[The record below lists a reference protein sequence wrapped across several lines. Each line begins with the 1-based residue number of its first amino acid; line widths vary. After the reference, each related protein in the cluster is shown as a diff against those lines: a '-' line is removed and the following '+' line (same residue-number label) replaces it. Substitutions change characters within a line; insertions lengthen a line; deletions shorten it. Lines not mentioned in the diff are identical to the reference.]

1 MKNGAI
7 VMKMA
12 RVMTQVFVLI
22 FLLQGVHSRT
32 SRNKS
37 NIAKPG
43 QNLASPPVTL
53 KKIGLNQVV
62 VDNGII
68 QVTFSNPSG
77 LITGIKYN
85 GFNNVLN
92 DEIEDRGY
100 WDVVWYEPEKN
111 PQTDFLKGEKIDII
125 NQTSEHVEI
134 SFSRT
139 WTMARRG
146 SIAPLNVDKRYIIR
160 RGVSGVYMY
169 AVLERLKGWPQV
181 EMDQTRI
188 VFKLDTTKFDFM
200 AISDN
205 RQKVMPSDADR
216 NINNGIAAPLAYK
229 EAVRLMNP
237 QNHTLK
243 GQVDD
248 KYMYSMES
256 KDNKVHGWISSDQR
270 VGFWMITPSDEFR
283 ACGPVKQ
290 DLTSHVGPTVLSM
303 FTSVHYVGKEMNTAY
318 ASSEPWKKMFGPVF
332 VYLNSPSS
340 SDLLWTDAKRQM
352 AAEVQSWPY
361 DFVKSVDYPLHH
373 QRGTVEGQLFVT
385 DSYKSKSKLY
395 GEFAFVGLALPGQ
408 AGSWQTENKG
418 YQFWTRADKMGR
430 FAIANVRPG
439 SYSLYAWVIGF
450 IGDYKY
456 ERDIIITPGK
466 EINVG
471 PIVYE
476 PPRNGPTLWEIGVPD
491 RTAAE
496 FNIPDPDPTLLT
508 KLYLS
513 NANPSQDRFRQYG
526 LWNRYSVLYPRKDL
540 VFTAGVSDY
549 KKDWFYA
556 HVNRYSGK
564 EKYQATTW
572 KIVFNLKTMIK
583 TGNYTLR
590 MALAAATN
598 ADLFVRVNEA
608 NSNPIFTSGLIG
620 RDNAIARH
628 GIHGLY
634 RLYSIDVQR
643 KLLRVGDNTFFL
655 TQNRNTSLFTGVM
668 FSELA
673 KEMRNGAPVMK
684 MGRVM
689 TQVFVLIFLL
699 QGVHSRTL
707 RSESN
712 NAAVTVNT
720 SGDKQVVVDN
730 GIIQVTFSNPAGLVT
745 GIKYKGFDNVLNE
758 KIKNRV
764 YWDIVWYEPGQV
776 SQTDFLIGEKFKII
790 SQTSEQVE
798 ISFSKTW
805 DTSRR
810 GSTVPLN
817 VDKRYIIR
825 RGVIGVYMYGVL
837 ERLEGWPAVTMD
849 QTRIVYKLNATKFDY
864 MAVADRRQNLMP
876 LEADRNLTDG
886 SAATLEYKEAVRL
899 VKPQN
904 KLFKGQVD
912 DKYLYSM
919 EGKDNRLHGWIA
931 SEQRVGFWIITA
943 SNEFRTCGPVKQELT
958 SHVGPTLLS
967 MFTSTHYAG
976 KELNTTYASDVPW
989 KKMFGPVFVYL
1000 NSAPSHDLM
1009 WTDAKRQLAAEVKSW
1024 PYDFVKSVDYPLRQQ
1039 RGTVKGQL
1047 FVMDSFKSKSK
1058 LNGEFAFVGLAL
1070 PGEVGS
1076 WQTENKGYQFWTKA
1090 DKMGMFTIANVRP
1103 GTYNLFAWAAGHI
1116 GDYKYEREII
1126 ITPGK
1131 AINVGSLVY
1140 EPPRSGPTL
1149 WEIGVPDRTA
1159 LEFNIPDPDPALVTK
1174 LYANHPNAPEDRF
1187 RQYGL
1192 WDRYKVLY
1200 PREDVTFTVGV
1211 SDYKKD
1217 WFFAHLNRRAGEKKL
1232 QATTW
1237 KIVFNLK
1244 QVSQTGNYTL
1254 RMALAAANTADIL
1267 VRVNEPSSKPMFRTG
1282 LVGRDN
1288 AIARHG
1294 IHGLYRL
1301 FNIDVQR
1308 KLLKVG
1314 DNTIFLTQNRVTS
1327 IFTGVMYDYLRL
1339 EGPSGAI

>member
-1 MKNGAI
+1 
-7 VMKMA
+7 MA

-92 DEIEDRGY
+92 DKIEDRG
-100 WDVVWYEPEKN
+100 
-111 PQTDFLKGEKIDII
+111 LKGEKIDII

-146 SIAPLNVDKRYIIR
+146 SIAPLNVDKR
-160 RGVSGVYMY
+160 
-169 AVLERLKGWPQV
+169 
-181 EMDQTRI
+181 
-188 VFKLDTTKFDFM
+188 FDFM

-216 NINNGIAAPLAYK
+216 NINNGTAAPLAYK

-290 DLTSHVGPTVLSM
+290 DLTSHVGPTVLS
-303 FTSVHYVGKEMNTAY
+303 
-318 ASSEPWKKMFGPVF
+318 
-332 VYLNSPSS
+332 
-340 SDLLWTDAKRQM
+340 
-352 AAEVQSWPY
+352 
-361 DFVKSVDYPLHH
+361 
-373 QRGTVEGQLFVT
+373 
-385 DSYKSKSKLY
+385 
-395 GEFAFVGLALPGQ
+395 
-408 AGSWQTENKG
+408 G
-418 YQFWTRADKMGR
+418 YQFWTRADKRGR

-439 SYSLYAWVIGF
+439 SYSLYAWVVGF

-471 PIVYE
+471 PIVYD

-598 ADLFVRVNEA
+598 ADLFVRVNKA

-634 RLYSIDVQR
+634 RLYNIDVQR

-668 FSELA
+668 YDYLRLE
-673 KEMRNGAPVMK
+673 
-684 MGRVM
+684 
-689 TQVFVLIFLL
+689 
-699 QGVHSRTL
+699 GVHSRTL

-720 SGDKQVVVDN
+720 SGGKQVVVDN
-730 GIIQVTFSNPAGLVT
+730 GIIQATFSNPAGLVT
-745 GIKYKGFDNVLNE
+745 GIKYKGFDNVLNAR
-758 KIKNRV
+758 IQNRV

-776 SQTDFLIGEKFKII
+776 SQTDYLIGEKFKII

-825 RGVIGVYMYGVL
+825 RGVSGVYMYGVV
-837 ERLEGWPAVTMD
+837 ERLKGWPAVTMD
-849 QTRIVYKLNATKFDY
+849 QTRIVYKLNSTKFDY
-864 MAVADRRQNLMP
+864 MAVADHRQNLMP

-899 VKPQN
+899 VKPRN

-931 SEQRVGFWIITA
+931 SEQRVGFWITTA

-1047 FVMDSFKSKSK
+1047 SVMDSFKSKSK

-1103 GTYNLFAWAAGHI
+1103 GTYNLFAWAPGHI

-1192 WDRYKVLY
+1192 WDRYKVSY

-1301 FNIDVQR
+1301 FNIGVQR
-1308 KLLKVG
+1308 NLLKVG

-1339 EGPSGAI
+1339 EGPSGAV

>member
-7 VMKMA
+7 VMKIA

-92 DEIEDRGY
+92 DEIEDRG
-100 WDVVWYEPEKN
+100 
-111 PQTDFLKGEKIDII
+111 
-125 NQTSEHVEI
+125 
-134 SFSRT
+134 
-139 WTMARRG
+139 
-146 SIAPLNVDKRYIIR
+146 
-160 RGVSGVYMY
+160 
-169 AVLERLKGWPQV
+169 
-181 EMDQTRI
+181 
-188 VFKLDTTKFDFM
+188 FDFM

-243 GQVDD
+243 G
-248 KYMYSMES
+248 
-256 KDNKVHGWISSDQR
+256 
-270 VGFWMITPSDEFR
+270 
-283 ACGPVKQ
+283 
-290 DLTSHVGPTVLSM
+290 
-303 FTSVHYVGKEMNTAY
+303 
-318 ASSEPWKKMFGPVF
+318 
-332 VYLNSPSS
+332 
-340 SDLLWTDAKRQM
+340 QM

-439 SYSLYAWVIGF
+439 SYSLYAWVVGF

-526 LWNRYSVLYPRKDL
+526 LWNRYGVLYPRKDL

-556 HVNRYSGK
+556 HVNRYSGN

-707 RSESN
+707 RYVL
-712 NAAVTVNT
+712 VTF
-720 SGDKQVVVDN
+720 VDN

-776 SQTDFLIGEKFKII
+776 SQTDL
-790 SQTSEQVE
+790 
-798 ISFSKTW
+798 
-805 DTSRR
+805 
-810 GSTVPLN
+810 
-817 VDKRYIIR
+817 YIIR

-886 SAATLEYKEAVRL
+886 SAATLEYKEA
-899 VKPQN
+899 
-904 KLFKGQVD
+904 VD

-1131 AINVGSLVY
+1131 AINVGSLEY

>member
-1 MKNGAI
+1 MKNG
-7 VMKMA
+7 VPLMKMA

-22 FLLQGVHSRT
+22 FLLQGVYSRT
-32 SRNKS
+32 SQNKS
-37 NIAKPG
+37 NIVKPG
-43 QNLASPPVTL
+43 KNLASPPVTL
-53 KKIGLNQVV
+53 KKTGLNQVV

-68 QVTFSNPSG
+68 QVTFSNPAG

-92 DEIEDRGY
+92 DKIENRGY
-100 WDVVWYEPEKN
+100 WDVVWYKSEKKL
-111 PQTDFLKGEKIDII
+111 QTDFLKGEKFDII
-125 NQTSEHVEI
+125 DQTSEHVEI

-139 WTMARRG
+139 WTITRRG

-188 VFKLDTTKFDFM
+188 VFKLDTKKFHFM

-205 RQKVMPSDADR
+205 RQKVMPSEADR
-216 NINNGIAAPLAYK
+216 NIKKGNAAPLAYK

-237 QNHTLK
+237 RNHTLK

-256 KDNKVHGWISSDQR
+256 KDNKVHGWISSDSEQR

-283 ACGPVKQ
+283 ACGPIKQ

-318 ASSEPWKKMFGPVF
+318 ASDEPWKKVFGPVF
-332 VYLNSPSS
+332 VYLNSASS
-340 SDLLWTDAKRQM
+340 NDLLWTDAKRQM

-361 DFVKSVDYPLHH
+361 DFVKSVDYPLRQ
-373 QRGTVEGQLFVT
+373 QRGTVTGQLFVM
-385 DSYKSKSKLY
+385 DSYKSKSKLN

-418 YQFWTRADKMGR
+418 YQFWTRADIMGR

-439 SYSLYAWVIGF
+439 SYSLYAWVDGF

-456 ERDIIITPGK
+456 KRDIIITPGT

-476 PPRNGPTLWEIGVPD
+476 PPRNGPTLWEIGEPD

-508 KLYLS
+508 KLYLN

-540 VFTAGVSDY
+540 VFTVGVSDY
-549 KKDWFYA
+549 KTDWFYA

-572 KIVFNLKTMIK
+572 KIVFNLKTVIK
-583 TGNYTLR
+583 TGNYTFR
-590 MALAAATN
+590 MALAAATS
-598 ADLFVRVNEA
+598 ADLFVRVNKA
-608 NSNPIFTSGLIG
+608 NSKPIFMTGLIG

-634 RLYSIDVQR
+634 RLYSIDIQR
-643 KLLRVGDNTFFL
+643 KLLRVGNNTIFL

-668 FSELA
+668 LSELA
-673 KEMRNGAPVMK
+673 KVMKKKAPEMK
-684 MGRVM
+684 MGRAM
-689 TQVFVLIFLL
+689 TQVFVLVFFL

-707 RSESN
+707 RY
-712 NAAVTVNT
+712 VLICCLLCCCF
-720 SGDKQVVVDN
+720 KVVVDN

-745 GIKYKGFDNVLNE
+745 GIKYKGFENVLNE
-758 KIKNRV
+758 KIVNRV
-764 YWDIVWYEPGQV
+764 YWDLVWYEPGQV
-776 SQTDFLIGEKFKII
+776 SQTDFLIGEKFEII

-798 ISFSKTW
+798 VSFSKTW
-805 DTSRR
+805 DTSKR

-825 RGVIGVYMYGVL
+825 RGVCGVYMYGVM
-837 ERLEGWPAVTMD
+837 ERSEGWPRVDMD
-849 QTRIVYKLNATKFDY
+849 QTRIVFKLNRTKFDY
-864 MAVADRRQNLMP
+864 MALADHRQNLMP

-886 SAATLEYKEAVRL
+886 CAAPLEYKEAVRM

-904 KLFKGQVD
+904 QLFKGQVD

-931 SEQRVGFWIITA
+931 SEQRVGFWIITP
-943 SNEFRTCGPVKQELT
+943 SNEFRTCGPHKQELT

-967 MFTSTHYAG
+967 MFTSVHYAG
-976 KELNTTYASDVPW
+976 KEINTTYASDVPW

-1039 RGTVKGQL
+1039 RGTVQGQL
-1047 FVMDSFKSKSK
+1047 FVMDSSKSKSK

-1070 PGEVGS
+1070 PGEAGS
-1076 WQTENKGYQFWTKA
+1076 WQTENKGYQFWTQA

-1103 GTYNLFAWAAGHI
+1103 GTYNLFAWVAGHI
-1116 GDYKYEREII
+1116 GDYRYERDII
-1126 ITPGK
+1126 IAPGK
-1131 AINVGSLVY
+1131 EINVGPLVY
-1140 EPPRSGPTL
+1140 QPPRSGPTL

-1159 LEFNIPDPDPALVTK
+1159 AEFNIPDPDPALLTK
-1174 LYANHPNAPEDRF
+1174 LYVNHSTAPEDRF

-1192 WDRYKVLY
+1192 WDRYNVLY
-1200 PREDVTFTVGV
+1200 PREDVTFTAGV

-1217 WFFAHLNRRAGEKKL
+1217 WFFAHVNRKIGEKKY

-1237 KIVFNLK
+1237 KIIFSLK
-1244 QVSQTGNYTL
+1244 EVSQTGNYTL
-1254 RMALAAANTADIL
+1254 RIALAAANGADIL
-1267 VRVNEPSSKPMFRTG
+1267 VRVNEPSSKPMFRTTLIG
-1282 LVGRDN
+1282 KDN

-1294 IHGLYRL
+1294 IHGLYKL
-1301 FNIDVQR
+1301 FSIDVQR
-1308 KLLKVG
+1308 NLLKVG

-1327 IFTGVMYDYLRL
+1327 IFSGVMYDYLRL
-1339 EGPSGAI
+1339 EGPSGTI

>member
-1 MKNGAI
+1 MKKGAP
-7 VMKMA
+7 VMKTG

-22 FLLQGVHSRT
+22 FLFQGVHSGT
-32 SRNKS
+32 SRNKLT
-37 NIAKPG
+37 IAKPG

-53 KKIGLNQVV
+53 KKIGVDQVV

-85 GFNNVLN
+85 GFNNVL
-92 DEIEDRGY
+92 DDKIEDRGY
-100 WDVVWYEPEKN
+100 WDVVWYEQGKES
-111 PQTDFLKGEKIDII
+111 QTDL
-125 NQTSEHVEI
+125 
-134 SFSRT
+134 T
-139 WTMARRG
+139 WTITRQG

-188 VFKLDTTKFDFM
+188 VFKLETTKFDFM

-205 RQKVMPSDADR
+205 RQRIMPSAADR
-216 NINNGIAAPLAYK
+216 NISNGAAAPLAYK
-229 EAVRLMNP
+229 EAVRLINP
-237 QNHTLK
+237 QNRMLK

-256 KDNKVHGWISSDQR
+256 KDNKVHGWVSSDQR

-283 ACGPVKQ
+283 VCGPVKQ

-303 FTSVHYVGKEMNTAY
+303 FTSVHYAGKEMNTAY
-318 ASSEPWKKMFGPVF
+318 ASNEPWKKMFGPVF
-332 VYLNSPSS
+332 VYLNSGSS
-340 SDLLWTDAKRQM
+340 SNLLWTDAKRQM

-361 DFVKSVDYPLHH
+361 DFVKSADYPLRQ
-373 QRGTVEGQLFVT
+373 QRGKVKGQLFVM
-385 DSYKSKSKLY
+385 DSYKSKSKLN

-439 SYSLYAWVIGF
+439 SYSLYAWVVGF

-456 ERDIIITPGK
+456 ERDIVITPGK

-471 PIVYE
+471 PIVYK

-496 FNIPDPDPTLLT
+496 FNIPDPDTTLLT
-508 KLYLS
+508 KLRLN
-513 NANPSQDRFRQYG
+513 NANSFQDRFRQYG
-526 LWNRYSVLYPRKDL
+526 LWDRYKVLYPRKDL

-556 HVNRYSGK
+556 HVNRYSGQK
-564 EKYQATTW
+564 KYQATTW
-572 KIVFNLKTMIK
+572 EIVFNLKTVMK
-583 TGNYTLR
+583 RGNYTFR
-590 MALAAATN
+590 MALAAASN
-598 ADLFVRVNEA
+598 ADLYVRFNEA
-608 NSNPIFTSGLIG
+608 NSNPIFTTGLVG
-620 RDNAIARH
+620 RDSAIARH

-634 RLYSIDVQR
+634 RLYSIDVQIN
-643 KLLRVGDNTFFL
+643 LLRVGRNTIFL

-668 FSELA
+668 YSELA
-673 KEMRNGAPVMK
+673 MEMKNGAQAMK

-689 TQVFVLIFLL
+689 IQAFVLIFLL

-707 RSESN
+707 GSESGRKL
-712 NAAVTVNT
+712 ASAPVTVKT
-720 SGDKQVVVDN
+720 TGDKEVVVDN
-730 GIIQVTFSNPAGLVT
+730 GLIQVTFSNPAGLVT
-745 GIKYKGFDNVLNE
+745 GIKYNGFDNVLNE
-758 KIKNRV
+758 KIANRV

-776 SQTDFLIGEKFKII
+776 SQTDFLLGEKFKII

-798 ISFSKTW
+798 LSFSKTW
-805 DTSRR
+805 DTSKR
-810 GSTVPLN
+810 GKTVPLN

-825 RGVIGVYMYGVL
+825 QGVRGVYMYGVL
-837 ERLEGWPAVTMD
+837 ERLKGWPAATMD
-849 QTRIVYKLNATKFDY
+849 QTRIVYKLNRTQFDY
-864 MAVADRRQNLMP
+864 MAVADHRQNLMP
-876 LEADRNLTDG
+876 FEADRNLTDG
-886 SAATLEYKEAVRL
+886 SAAPLEYKEAVRM
-899 VKPQN
+899 VKPKN
-904 KLFKGQVD
+904 PLFKGQVD

-931 SEQRVGFWIITA
+931 TAQRVGFWIITA

-958 SHVGPTLLS
+958 SHTGPTLLS

-989 KKMFGPVFVYL
+989 KKMFGPVFAYL

-1009 WTDAKRQLAAEVKSW
+1009 WTDAKRQMATEVKSW
-1024 PYDFVKSVDYPLRQQ
+1024 PYDFVKSEDYPLRQQ
-1039 RGTVKGQL
+1039 RGTVQGQL
-1047 FVMDSFKSKSK
+1047 SVMDSFKSKSK
-1058 LNGEFAFVGLAL
+1058 LNGELAFVGLAL
-1070 PGEVGS
+1070 PGEVAS
-1076 WQTENKGYQFWTKA
+1076 WQTETKGYQFWTQA
-1090 DKMGMFTIANVRP
+1090 DKTGTFTIANVRP
-1103 GTYNLFAWAAGHI
+1103 GTYNLFAWVPGHI
-1116 GDYKYEREII
+1116 GDYKYEREITI
-1126 ITPGK
+1126 APGK
-1131 AINVGSLVY
+1131 EINVGPLVY
-1140 EPPRSGPTL
+1140 QPPRSGPTL

-1159 LEFNIPDPDPALVTK
+1159 LEFNIPDPDPKLVTK
-1174 LYANHPNAPEDRF
+1174 LFANHANAPEDRF

-1192 WDRYKVLY
+1192 WDRYSALY
-1200 PREDVTFTVGV
+1200 PKEDVTFTVGK

-1217 WFFAHLNRRAGEKKL
+1217 WFFAHLNRRIGEKKL
-1232 QATTW
+1232 EPTTW
-1237 KIVFNLK
+1237 KIVFRLK
-1244 QVSQTGNYTL
+1244 EVSNGNYTL
-1254 RMALAAANTADIL
+1254 RMALAAANTGDIL
-1267 VRVNEPSSKPMFRTG
+1267 VRVNDPSSKPMFRTG

-1294 IHGLYRL
+1294 IHGLYKL

-1308 KLLKVG
+1308 NLLKAG

-1339 EGPSGAI
+1339 EGPAGAI

>member
-1 MKNGAI
+1 MKNG
-7 VMKMA
+7 VPLMKMA

-22 FLLQGVHSRT
+22 FLLQGVYSRT
-32 SRNKS
+32 SQNKS
-37 NIAKPG
+37 NIVKPG
-43 QNLASPPVTL
+43 KNLASPPVTL
-53 KKIGLNQVV
+53 KKTGLNQVV

-68 QVTFSNPSG
+68 QVTFSNPAG

-92 DEIEDRGY
+92 DKIENRG
-100 WDVVWYEPEKN
+100 
-111 PQTDFLKGEKIDII
+111 LKGEKFDII
-125 NQTSEHVEI
+125 DQTSEHVEI

-139 WTMARRG
+139 WTITRRG

-188 VFKLDTTKFDFM
+188 VFKLDTKKFHFM

-205 RQKVMPSDADR
+205 RQKVMPSEADR
-216 NINNGIAAPLAYK
+216 NIKKGNAAPLAYK

-237 QNHTLK
+237 RNHTLK

-256 KDNKVHGWISSDQR
+256 KDNKVHGWISSDSEQR

-283 ACGPVKQ
+283 ACGPIKQ

-318 ASSEPWKKMFGPVF
+318 ASDEPWKKVFGPVF
-332 VYLNSPSS
+332 VYLNSASS
-340 SDLLWTDAKRQM
+340 NDLLWTDAKRQM

-361 DFVKSVDYPLHH
+361 DFVKSVDYPLRQ
-373 QRGTVEGQLFVT
+373 QRGTVTGQLFVM
-385 DSYKSKSKLY
+385 DSYKSKSKLN

-418 YQFWTRADKMGR
+418 YQFWTRADIMGR

-439 SYSLYAWVIGF
+439 SYSLYAWVDGF

-456 ERDIIITPGK
+456 KRDIIITPGT

-476 PPRNGPTLWEIGVPD
+476 PPRNGPTLWEIGEPD

-508 KLYLS
+508 KLYLN
-513 NANPSQDRFRQYG
+513 NANPSQD
-526 LWNRYSVLYPRKDL
+526 
-540 VFTAGVSDY
+540 
-549 KKDWFYA
+549 
-556 HVNRYSGK
+556 RYSGK

-572 KIVFNLKTMIK
+572 KIVFNLKTVIK
-583 TGNYTLR
+583 TGNYTFR
-590 MALAAATN
+590 MALAAATS
-598 ADLFVRVNEA
+598 ADLFVRVNKA
-608 NSNPIFTSGLIG
+608 NSKPIFMTGLIG

-634 RLYSIDVQR
+634 RL
-643 KLLRVGDNTFFL
+643 L
-655 TQNRNTSLFTGVM
+655 
-668 FSELA
+668 SELA
-673 KEMRNGAPVMK
+673 KVMKKKAPEMK
-684 MGRVM
+684 MGRAM
-689 TQVFVLIFLL
+689 TQVFVLVFFL

-712 NAAVTVNT
+712 IAEPGQKLASVPVTVNT
-720 SGDKQVVVDN
+720 AGDNQVVVDN

-745 GIKYKGFDNVLNE
+745 GIKYKGFENVLNE
-758 KIKNRV
+758 KIVNRV
-764 YWDIVWYEPGQV
+764 YDN
-776 SQTDFLIGEKFKII
+776 LIGEKFEII

-798 ISFSKTW
+798 VSFSKTW
-805 DTSRR
+805 DTSKR

-825 RGVIGVYMYGVL
+825 RGVCGVYMYGVM
-837 ERLEGWPAVTMD
+837 ERSEGWPRVDMD
-849 QTRIVYKLNATKFDY
+849 QTRIVFKLNRTKFDY
-864 MAVADRRQNLMP
+864 MALADHRQNLMP

-886 SAATLEYKEAVRL
+886 CAAPLEYKEAVRM

-904 KLFKGQVD
+904 QLFKGQVD

-931 SEQRVGFWIITA
+931 SEQRVGFWIITP
-943 SNEFRTCGPVKQELT
+943 SNEFRTCGPHKQELT

-967 MFTSTHYAG
+967 MFTSVHYAG
-976 KELNTTYASDVPW
+976 KEINTTYASDVPW

-1039 RGTVKGQL
+1039 RGTVQGQL
-1047 FVMDSFKSKSK
+1047 FVMDR
-1058 LNGEFAFVGLAL
+1058 
-1070 PGEVGS
+1070 
-1076 WQTENKGYQFWTKA
+1076 QTN
-1090 DKMGMFTIANVRP
+1090 
-1103 GTYNLFAWAAGHI
+1103 
-1116 GDYKYEREII
+1116 
-1126 ITPGK
+1126 
-1131 AINVGSLVY
+1131 
-1140 EPPRSGPTL
+1140 
-1149 WEIGVPDRTA
+1149 
-1159 LEFNIPDPDPALVTK
+1159 
-1174 LYANHPNAPEDRF
+1174 
-1187 RQYGL
+1187 
-1192 WDRYKVLY
+1192 
-1200 PREDVTFTVGV
+1200 
-1211 SDYKKD
+1211 
-1217 WFFAHLNRRAGEKKL
+1217 
-1232 QATTW
+1232 
-1237 KIVFNLK
+1237 
-1244 QVSQTGNYTL
+1244 
-1254 RMALAAANTADIL
+1254 
-1267 VRVNEPSSKPMFRTG
+1267 
-1282 LVGRDN
+1282 
-1288 AIARHG
+1288 
-1294 IHGLYRL
+1294 
-1301 FNIDVQR
+1301 
-1308 KLLKVG
+1308 
-1314 DNTIFLTQNRVTS
+1314 IFL
-1327 IFTGVMYDYLRL
+1327 
-1339 EGPSGAI
+1339 